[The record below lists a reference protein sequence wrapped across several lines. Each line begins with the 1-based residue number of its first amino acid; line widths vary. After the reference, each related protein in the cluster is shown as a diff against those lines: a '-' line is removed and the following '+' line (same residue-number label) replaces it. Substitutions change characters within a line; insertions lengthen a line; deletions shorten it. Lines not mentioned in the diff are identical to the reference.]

1 MGPPS
6 RTPRSLAL
14 SGAKGVLQALF
25 GERAAPRSPGS
36 CAHERGYVNDIGTNG
51 AKAAKLPQAAV
62 AYQDSPKN
70 GQQCDNCGVFIAPNS
85 CKTVT
90 GVVSP
95 TGWCKIWVKKA

>member
-1 MGPPS
+1 MNEWDS
-6 RTPRSLAL
+6 
-14 SGAKGVLQALF
+14 KGVNRRALLLAAA
-25 GERAAPRSPGS
+25 GAAPLL
-36 CAHERGYVNDIGTNG
+36 AVGTNG